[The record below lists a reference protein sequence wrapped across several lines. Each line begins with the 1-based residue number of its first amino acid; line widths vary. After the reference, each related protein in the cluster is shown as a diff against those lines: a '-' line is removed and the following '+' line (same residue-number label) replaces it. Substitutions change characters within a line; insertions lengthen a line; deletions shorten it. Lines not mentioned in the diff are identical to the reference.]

1 MSDRP
6 STDATPR
13 YGSRLAHG
21 EAHSLDH
28 ACWSRR
34 DFLSTL
40 GLAAVGGTF
49 VLGGTPMQ
57 AFGQSPL
64 LRRLQTLETDRVL
77 VLIQLGGGNDGLNT
91 VVPVDDDRYYT
102 NRPTL
107 ALPKSDTLQI
117 GDGVGFHPSFD
128 ALTPF
133 YGEGDMAV
141 LQNVGYPVPN
151 LSHFRSTDI
160 WLSASDSDEVLST
173 GWIGR
178 YLDQAFPDFSEQS
191 TDYPLAVQVGG
202 LGSMLFQ
209 GPAAN
214 MGMSLTTPEIYE
226 QIASEGTLFR
236 TDGLPDTTY
245 GSEMEFVRSVA
256 NDAFVYAA
264 AVQEAAQRG
273 TNRVDYPAPNP
284 LATNLAIV
292 AQQIKGRLG
301 ARIYHVNL
309 GSFDTHANQADRH
322 ALLLRHL
329 ADAVSAFLQDLAA
342 DGMAQDVLVMTFS
355 EFGRRVQENG
365 SRGTDHGTAA
375 PLFLFGGGVE
385 GGLYG
390 SVPDLG
396 ALDGTGNIAFETDF
410 RQVYATVL
418 RDWFGL
424 TAQETTA
431 ILGNAFD
438 PLPIVTDPAGDDP
451 TDTQPPGVPETFA
464 LYQNYPNPFNPRTTI
479 TYTLSAAAPVS
490 LRIFDAQG
498 RLIQTLVQGPRPAG
512 PHAVRFDA
520 GHLPSGTYF
529 YRLET
534 PEGQKTRPMTLAR

>member
-1 MSDRP
+1 MSEAHTPDP
-6 STDATPR
+6 TPR

-21 EAHSLDH
+21 EAHAHDH

-34 DFLSTL
+34 DFLTTL
-40 GLAAVGGTF
+40 GLATVGSSF
-49 VLGGTPMQ
+49 VIGGTPVR
-57 AFGQSPL
+57 AFGQSAL
-64 LRRLQTLETDRVL
+64 LRRLQTVETDRVL

-91 VVPVDDDRYYT
+91 VVPVDDDRYYN

-107 ALPKSDTLQI
+107 ALPKNDTLRLD
-117 GDGVGFHPSFD
+117 DGVGLHPSFD
-128 ALTPF
+128 ALTPV
-133 YGEGDMAV
+133 YGDGDMAV
-141 LQNVGYPVPN
+141 LQNVGYPTPN

-160 WLSASDSDEVLST
+160 WLSASDSNEVLST
-173 GWIGR
+173 GWVGR
-178 YLDQAFPDFSEQS
+178 YLDQSFPDFSEEP
-191 TDYPLAVQVGG
+191 TDFPLAVQVGG

-214 MGMSLTTPEIYE
+214 MGMSLTTPDIYE
-226 QIASEGTLFR
+226 QIASEGILFR
-236 TDGLPDTTY
+236 TDDLPQTTY

-256 NDAFVYAA
+256 NGAFVYAE
-264 AVQEAAQRG
+264 AVQEAAQSG
-273 TNRVDYPAPNP
+273 QNRVDYPTPNP

-309 GSFDTHANQADRH
+309 SGFDTHSNQEGTH
-322 ALLLRHL
+322 ALLLRYL
-329 ADAVSAFLQDLAA
+329 AEAVDAFLRDLAA
-342 DGMAQDVLVMTFS
+342 DDLAEDVLVMTFS

-365 SRGTDHGTAA
+365 SQGTDHGTAA
-375 PLFLFGGGVE
+375 PLFLFGNGVE

-390 SVPDLG
+390 SVPDLSN
-396 ALDGTGNIAFETDF
+396 LDGTGNIPFETDF

-424 TAQETTA
+424 TAEETTSV
-431 ILGNAFD
+431 LGDAFE
-438 PLPIVTDPAGDDP
+438 PLPVVTDPAGGDP
-451 TDTQPPGVPETFA
+451 TDTQPPAVPEAFA

-479 TYTLSAAAPVS
+479 TYTLSAAAPVT
-490 LRIFDAQG
+490 LRIYDAQG
-498 RLIQTLVQGPRPAG
+498 RLVQTLVQGTRPAG

-534 PEGQKTRPMTLAR
+534 PEGQKTRQMALVR